1 MTTRPNEPSEKL
13 SNAAVCVFSQDEIT
27 KRAQEAVTFARDNA
41 TEREAVTDM
50 RKVMADALRRN
61 MGLTTYEAVATELHQ
76 RIERGEFVEI
86 IRERKPRE
94 SNDAANVG
102 NGEVQHS
109 NDAETAKDNMPRSS
123 ATTRGRQLTPSPK
136 DNNSD

>member
-1 MTTRPNEPSEKL
+1 MPDMTTKPNEQSARPLKRGGPR
-13 SNAAVCVFSQDEIT
+13 FSQDDIT

-61 MGLTTYEAVATELHQ
+61 LGLTTYEAVANELHQ

-86 IRERKPRE
+86 IREQRPRE
-94 SNDAANVG
+94 
-102 NGEVQHS
+102 
-109 NDAETAKDNMPRSS
+109 
-123 ATTRGRQLTPSPK
+123 ATTQRIWRWKKS
-136 DNNSD
+136 NIEERC